1 VSRASGPDGSVDAAV
16 PGAPVRPRVLAVVF
30 ALFWAVLFFGV
41 IDLLVV
47 VIQDEVFYEH
57 YIVEAGWGLLYTVLV
72 PVPLIAWAVRP
83 QWLVLAQQVV
93 AAGGAVLMM
102 GVIALVFGQVFV
114 GVVLFSAGLALWL
127 STGRPLWPPPGL
139 SLRGANRRLLA
150 LVGLS
155 AVAAAVY
162 AWRMLDAAHTG
173 QSDDDTWGLMHLPMQ
188 AAFGVALAASAALA
202 VLAGAAGARGWRFA
216 ILPAA
221 VSAAWFGA
229 VCVAYPDHVGSIG
242 KVGGVA
248 AICWGLALA
257 ALAWGT
263 ETARAGPRPPTRDA
277 DSSA

>member
-16 PGAPVRPRVLAVVF
+16 PGAPVRARVLAVVF

-102 GVIALVFGQVFV
+102 GVIALV
-114 GVVLFSAGLALWL
+114 GV
-127 STGRPLWPPPGL
+127 
-139 SLRGANRRLLA
+139 
-150 LVGLS
+150 S

-173 QSDDDTWGLMHLPMQ
+173 QPDDDTWGLMHLPMQ
-188 AAFGVALAASAALA
+188 AAFGVALAAP
-202 VLAGAAGARGWRFA
+202 AAGAPGWRFA

-221 VSAAWFGA
+221 VSAAWFDA
-229 VCVAYPDHVGSIG
+229 VCVASPTTSAASARSAGSRPSAG
-242 KVGGVA
+242 
-248 AICWGLALA
+248 GLALA
-257 ALAWGT
+257 ALACGT
-263 ETARAGPRPPTRDA
+263 GTARAG
-277 DSSA
+277 S

>member
-1 VSRASGPDGSVDAAV
+1 VDGADL
-16 PGAPVRPRVLAVVF
+16 GAPVIARVLAVVF
-30 ALFWAVLFFGV
+30 ALFWAVPFFGV

-47 VIQDEVFYEH
+47 VVQDEVFYEH

-93 AAGGAVLMM
+93 AAGGAVLMI
-102 GVIALVFGQVFV
+102 GVIALVFGQLFV
-114 GVVLFSAGLALWL
+114 GAVLLSAGLAFWL

-139 SLRGANRRLLA
+139 LLRGANRPLLA
-150 LVGLS
+150 LVGVS
-155 AVAAAVY
+155 AAAAVVY
-162 AWRMLDAAHTG
+162 AWRMVDAAHTG
-173 QSDDDTWGLMHLPMQ
+173 QPDDDTWGLMHLPMQ

-202 VLAGAAGARGWRFA
+202 VLAGAVGAPGWRFA
-216 ILPAA
+216 VLPAA
-221 VSAAWFGA
+221 VSAAWFGT

-257 ALAWGT
+257 TLAWGT
-263 ETARAGPRPPTRDA
+263 GKRGKAERADA
-277 DSSA
+277 AGNAGRV